1 MGPQQGVHSVGVA
14 THHILSFMVCL
25 DFGIPEDPATEARMK
40 VADVTEPLW
49 TLVPKRLDFY
59 CHIIEATNRCSQE
72 FWAISTLESLETEH
86 KAVTS
91 ETVGKRLKVEDLI
104 HAGQE
109 LVLKSAGRGW
119 WPASSGRPC
128 IQRMRTSSL
137 ASGKAG
143 HKDRPHPDGSVAL
156 SALSRAVIG
165 WLHAQIAVGGAEEG
179 WIRPTQA
186 GP

>member
-1 MGPQQGVHSVGVA
+1 MGPQQGAHAVGVA

-40 VADVTEPLW
+40 VADVTETLLI
-49 TLVPKRLDFY
+49 LVPKRLEFY
-59 CHIIEATNRCSQE
+59 CHVSETTNRCSQE
-72 FWAISTLESLETEH
+72 SWAISTLESLETEY
-86 KAVTS
+86 K
-91 ETVGKRLKVEDLI
+91 TVGKRLKVEDLT

-156 SALSRAVIG
+156 SALSRAVVG
-165 WLHAQIAVGGAEEG
+165 WLHAQIAVGGVEEG
-179 WIRPTQA
+179 WTRPTQA